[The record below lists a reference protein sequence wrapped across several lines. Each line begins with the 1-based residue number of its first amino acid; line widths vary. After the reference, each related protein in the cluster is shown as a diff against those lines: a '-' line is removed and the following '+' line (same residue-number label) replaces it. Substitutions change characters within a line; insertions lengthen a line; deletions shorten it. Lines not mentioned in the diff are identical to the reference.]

1 MTKERIFVIY
11 KTCSLRGSSRIQKGG
26 LEVEDKEF
34 RELFQRIVDQ
44 YALAPDV
51 AEELLQRILNML
63 SRCDPADEY
72 S

>member
-1 MTKERIFVIY
+1 MIC
-11 KTCSLRGSSRIQKGG
+11 KTYSLCGSSRIQKGG
-26 LEVEDKEF
+26 VDVEDGEF
-34 RELFQRIVDQ
+34 QELFQRIVDQ

>member
-1 MTKERIFVIY
+1 MD
-11 KTCSLRGSSRIQKGG
+11 
-26 LEVEDKEF
+26 VEDKEF
-34 RELFQRIVDQ
+34 QELFQRIVDQ

>member
-26 LEVEDKEF
+26 MGVEDKEF
-34 RELFQRIVDQ
+34 QELFQRIVDQ
-44 YALAPDV
+44 YELAPDI
-51 AEELLQRILNML
+51 AEELLQRILNIL
-63 SRCDPADEY
+63 LHCDSADEY